1 MNLKSK
7 NILLIFFLSIF
18 YILIIKLSS
27 VLLDFDK
34 VLYKSM
40 FENLSEKQI
49 KKYFKLKSTLE
60 ILNFIIYPLLI
71 FIKSSIISTVIYLGV
86 YFYSKKS
93 ITLDQIINT
102 VLKAEFVF
110 VLVPVFKLIW
120 FYFFVDN
127 YDLEDIQIF
136 FPFSVVNIINTNEID
151 NWLIY
156 PLQTLNLFEV
166 AYWLLLS
173 YYIGKIASPTK
184 NIEENKY
191 PMDFGLKIVASSY
204 GSALLLWV
212 VVVMFFTLNY
222 S

>member
-1 MNLKSK
+1 MIFNKFKIYILLFLSLILLYLSNNLLRIDDRLREDLLNNLSLVQVNQVFEFKSK
-7 NILLIFFLSIF
+7 WGSVSYLII
-18 YILIIKLSS
+18 ILIILIKIFFTSFTLFIGLFFFEKKQVVFKKVWEIS
-27 VLLDFDK
+27 VNAEFIFLL
-34 VLYKSM
+34 V
-40 FENLSEKQI
+40 
-49 KKYFKLKSTLE
+49 
-60 ILNFIIYPLLI
+60 PLLKI
-71 FIKSSIISTVIYLGV
+71 
-86 YFYSKKS
+86 
-93 ITLDQIINT
+93 
-102 VLKAEFVF
+102 
-110 VLVPVFKLIW
+110 IW
-120 FYFFVDN
+120 FCFFQTN
-127 YDLEDIQIF
+127 FKIEDIQYF
-136 FPFSVVNIINTNEID
+136 YPLSALNIVGYKGLD
-151 NWLIY
+151 PWLIY